1 MANTSTSAIAAGT
14 TTNSIDVASIV
25 DSLMKSETTRF
36 DQAAKKI
43 TQQELVVSNL
53 ASVKSKVSVLQTAL
67 NTFEDKSSYSTV
79 SASSS
84 NSSQI
89 TASAASSASLGRY
102 DVEVVETAES
112 TKINIGGI
120 NALNGLSNA
129 TVNATNFQI
138 TVAGTTYTYAAGG
151 PQTLLSSLSNY
162 INSLGAPVNA
172 SIVAKD
178 STNWNLSIQGTK
190 TGVSNKISVQNLN
203 NGSVTDNGDGT
214 GSTLWSNGIIET
226 FGARGI
232 TYSTGITSSN
242 NLAFNSAVNSSS
254 PTVLL
259 SQNGVLS
266 PVGTYSIS
274 SPSSSGLTITN
285 DTTGLTQTIQVPTP
299 NLNSTNELDFN
310 EFGIKVR
317 YTTSATAGDTAAQI
331 ISDLTGKKVTIS
343 KPDITGTNLS
353 FDLNSV
359 AKNAL
364 VKVNGVS
371 YLRTSNT
378 INDIVANVTMN
389 IVGNTKSTQ
398 NSLKTTII
406 ISQGTDNTSTILQNL
421 SSAYNDVVNL
431 YNSLI
436 KNPTSTSKGGDL
448 FAEKSLLSYI
458 SSIKQKF
465 SQGFYI
471 NNTSKSF
478 SEIGITLN
486 GDGTTKF
493 NAIKFAL
500 ASSNGLQATFASST
514 SGPLVGYTSSTDN
527 LKVDLVNVLKSQ
539 GLIDTQTA
547 NKKTYVNELSAKNAN
562 LALRLESIRQK
573 YTRQYSDLNTLLF
586 NLNNTSKSLASSL
599 TALTNMNAGN

>member
-14 TTNSIDVASIV
+14 TTNSIDVAAIV

-36 DQAAKKI
+36 DQATQKI

-53 ASVKSKVSVLQTAL
+53 ASVKSKISVLQTAL
-67 NTFEDKSSYSTV
+67 NTFENKSSYSTV

-120 NALNGLSNA
+120 NALNDLSNA

-138 TVAGTTYTYAAGG
+138 TVAGTTYTYTDGG
-151 PQTLLSSLSNY
+151 PTTLLSSLSSY

-190 TGVSNKISVQNLN
+190 TGVDNKISVQNLN
-203 NGSVTDNGDGT
+203 NGSVADNGNGT
-214 GSTLWSNGIIET
+214 GSTLWSNGITKT

-232 TYSTGITSSN
+232 TYSTGITSTDT
-242 NLAFNSAVNSSS
+242 LAFNSAVNSSS

-274 SPSSSGLTITN
+274 STSSSGLTITN
-285 DTTGLTQTIQVPTP
+285 ESTGLTQTIQVATP
-299 NLNSTNELDFN
+299 NLNSTNELNFS

-317 YTTSATAGDTAAQI
+317 YSTSATAGDTVAQI

-378 INDIVANVTMN
+378 INDIVGNVTMN

-406 ISQGTDNTSTILQNL
+406 ISQGTDNTNTILQNL

-458 SSIKQKF
+458 GSIKQRF
-465 SQGFYI
+465 SQGFVI
-471 NNTSKSF
+471 NGASKSF
-478 SEIGITLN
+478 SEIGIDLN
-486 GDGTTKF
+486 ADGTTKF

-500 ASSNGLQATFASST
+500 ASSNGLQATLASGT
-514 SGPLVGYTSSTDN
+514 SGPLVGYISLTDN
-527 LKVDLVNVLKSQ
+527 LKVDLVNVLKPQ

-547 NKKTYVNELSAKNAN
+547 NKKTYVNDLGLKNAR
-562 LALRLESIRQK
+562 LASRLESIRQK
-573 YTRQYSDLNTLLF
+573 YTLQYSDLNTLLF

-599 TALTNMNAGN
+599 TALTNMNAS